1 MKKLNLNESFISR
14 IWMNPSNYG
23 ELRTTEGKVVE
34 VLSYGKPNFDSGA
47 DFSDSIVKI
56 DGVLYSGDIEIHC
69 SVKDWKIHKHTKNRK
84 YNKVIL
90 NVVMWGDESDDAMP
104 KTARRTI
111 PTVILSEFLS
121 RSIHEIWKDL
131 INNPAPAFLLPC
143 SREIGNL
150 DRATVKSWLNELGM
164 ERLKYR
170 AERIKRRLETLKSE
184 TQSADGK
191 FAWETALMEFVFE
204 ALGFS
209 KNKEPFLKLAGMLD
223 ISKIRLCCKTHDD
236 FDALLYGCSG
246 LFTGHRDAYAYRIKS
261 KWNLIQEELKS
272 EAMDRSEWNFFR
284 LRPVN
289 FPTLRM
295 AYASGFLMELAK
307 GDLFRR
313 LVFCFK
319 NSPETVKDIT
329 GILLGI
335 EYSDYWKTHYDFGK
349 ESKAEKTAA
358 GQSRAEDIITNV
370 VLPLMH
376 VYSREFR
383 DDDLLVKTKRIYMN
397 GDDNSDNVIL
407 KMMKKQLGLRPSS
420 ICESQGVIHLHNFY
434 CSKERCSECRI
445 GEKVFERFSVSEAI
459 PETIY
464 S

>member
-47 DFSDSIVKI
+47 DFSEAAVKI
-56 DGVLYSGDIEIHC
+56 DGVLYSGDVEIHC
-69 SVKDWKIHKHTKNRK
+69 SVKDWKIHNHTRNRK

-90 NVVMWGDESDDAMP
+90 NVVMWSDDTEDSKA

-111 PTVILSEFLS
+111 PTVVLSEFLNK
-121 RSIHEIWKDL
+121 SIHVIWKDL
-131 INNPAPAFLLPC
+131 INNPAPSFLLPC
-143 SREIGNL
+143 SKDIRNL
-150 DRATVKSWLNELGM
+150 DYGIVKAWLNELGM

-170 AERIKRRLETLKSE
+170 ADRIRKRMESSAGERIPT
-184 TQSADGK
+184 AGK
-191 FAWETALMEFVFE
+191 EAWERAFLEFVFE

-209 KNKEPFLKLAGMLD
+209 KNKEPFLKLAGLLD
-223 ISKIRLCCKTHDD
+223 LRKIKALCRTQDD
-236 FDALLYGCSG
+236 FDAVLYGCGG
-246 LFTGHRDAYAYRIKS
+246 LLTNHRDAYSYRIKS
-261 KWNLIQEELKS
+261 KWVVLQEEMRF
-272 EAMDRSEWNFFR
+272 ETMDRSEWNFFR

-295 AYASGFLMELAK
+295 AYASGFLLELVK

-313 LVFCFK
+313 VVYCFK
-319 NSPETVKDIT
+319 NSPDTVKDLK

-335 EYSDYWKTHYDFGK
+335 DYSEYWKTHYDFGK
-349 ESKAEKTAA
+349 ESKAEKSAA

-370 VLPLMH
+370 IIPMMH
-376 VYSREFR
+376 VYSREFK
-383 DDDLLVKTKRIYMN
+383 DDDLFVKMKRIYIN
-397 GDDNSDNVIL
+397 EEDRSDNVIL
-407 KMMKKQLGLRPSS
+407 KMMKKQLGLRPAS
-420 ICESQGVIHLHNFY
+420 ICESQGIIHLHNFY
-434 CSKERCSECRI
+434 CTKERCSECRV
-445 GEKVFERFSVSEAI
+445 GEKVFDRFSVSEAI